1 MNEDRRTLVE
11 LHDVRFRYHRRSRWW
26 ERRPA
31 DPADL
36 ECASLRV
43 HPGLTLLLGPNGSG
57 KSTLLKLLA
66 GVESPETGSIRIEG
80 RDLWKEE
87 RDARLGLAYVPEQP
101 DLTPYAA
108 VNEVIRL
115 VCALRSAPLA
125 AGHRALAM
133 VGMEDLGHRS
143 VRELSLGQR
152 RRVLFAAAFVGEP
165 RVVLLDEPLVAL
177 DLGMRALVMTWL
189 EQRIRAG
196 ASAIV
201 STHEIDPFLV
211 LADNAV
217 VMKRG
222 RPTLFSLSGKESD
235 RLAQLSGWARGEP

>member
-1 MNEDRRTLVE
+1 MNEDRRTVVE
-11 LHDVRFRYHRRSRWW
+11 LLDIRFRYHPRSRWW
-26 ERRPA
+26 RRPA
-31 DPADL
+31 SDPPEL
-36 ECASLRV
+36 ECESLRLQA
-43 HPGLTLLLGPNGSG
+43 GLTLLLGPNGSG

-66 GVESPETGSIRIEG
+66 GVESPETGSIKIDG

-115 VCALRSAPLA
+115 VCSLRSAPPT

-165 RVVLLDEPLVAL
+165 NVVLLDEPLVAL
-177 DLGMRALVMTWL
+177 DLGTRAVVLEWL
-189 EQRIRAG
+189 EQRVRAG
-196 ASAIV
+196 AAAIV
-201 STHEIDPFLV
+201 STHEIDPFV
-211 LADNAV
+211 SSVEHAV

-222 RPTLFSLSGKESD
+222 RPAQFRVPTAGSE
-235 RLAQLSGWARGEP
+235 RLAQLSEWARGQP